1 MRLKINSEWRLM
13 QYGLTLTPALLSKE
27 FVEALALF
35 CRFEFATWKIIFS
48 HLKVIMTNPFFDPSI
63 CSLSSETLVCETCSI
78 AGICMILTLV
88 II

>member
-35 CRFEFATWKIIFS
+35 CRFEFAIWKNDLF
-48 HLKVIMTNPFFDPSI
+48 
-63 CSLSSETLVCETCSI
+63 SSEGDHDQPL
-78 AGICMILTLV
+78 L
-88 II
+88 